1 MSEVAFEH
9 PDDHIVDD
17 LTLAEQEQIAADLGL
32 EIPDV
37 FIAGALNDISVYVLP
52 AGFTLDGEPYSYL
65 VLGHR
70 YATPNS
76 NTLYAQY
83 TRHDDVFEG
92 WESIDNDMGDM

>member
-1 MSEVAFEH
+1 MSEVAFGH
-9 PDDHIVDD
+9 LDDHIIDD

-32 EIPDV
+32 DTPDIFIPGV
-37 FIAGALNDISVYVLP
+37 LNDISVYDLP
-52 AGFTLDGEPYSYL
+52 AGFTLDGEPYTYL

-83 TRHDDVFEG
+83 TRHDDVFEK
-92 WESIDNDMGDM
+92 WEKVRDDMPEF